1 MPRQSD
7 GEGSRGFNPHR
18 QPATPAPTGRNLA
31 SFTAE
36 MALKVGI
43 FVVPDASDQARTVEI
58 AMAADR
64 AGLDVVAIQDHP
76 YQRRFL
82 DTWTLLSFLG
92 ARTER
97 IRLVPDVLN
106 LPLRLPSMIAKSVA
120 SLDVLTGGRV
130 ELGIGAGA
138 FWEAVEAMGG
148 PRRSPGESVDALEE
162 AIRIIRGFLDGER
175 SLRLEG
181 AHYRVAGAKPGPPPV
196 HPVGIWIGAYG
207 PRMLRLTGRLGDGW
221 LPSVGAGYLA
231 PEDAADRHATID
243 EAAESAGRDP
253 AEIARIANIGL
264 GDDPRSWLDPERL
277 ARTASQLRFDTL
289 LVSVPGDDP
298 IDFLQRLGQDAAPA
312 ARQLLG

>member
-1 MPRQSD
+1 
-7 GEGSRGFNPHR
+7 
-18 QPATPAPTGRNLA
+18 
-31 SFTAE
+31 

-43 FVVPDASDQARTVEI
+43 FVVPDAADHDRTVEI
-58 AMAADR
+58 AAAADR

-82 DTWTLLSFLG
+82 DTWTLLSYLG

-148 PRRSPGESVDALEE
+148 SRRSPGESVEALEE
-162 AIRIIRGFLDGER
+162 AIRIIRGFLAGER
-175 SLRLEG
+175 SLRLDG
-181 AHYRVAGAKPGPPPV
+181 AHYRVSGAKPGPAPA
-196 HPVGIWIGAYG
+196 HPVGIWVGAYG

-221 LPSVGAGYLA
+221 LPSVGGGYLA
-231 PEDAADRHATID
+231 PDDVADRQAIID
-243 EAAESAGRDP
+243 EAASGAGRDP

-277 ARTASQLRFDTL
+277 ARTASELRFDTL
-289 LVSVPGDDP
+289 LLSVPDDDP
-298 IDFLQRLGQDAAPA
+298 LDFLRRLGHDAAPA
-312 ARQLLG
+312 ARELLG

>member
-1 MPRQSD
+1 
-7 GEGSRGFNPHR
+7 
-18 QPATPAPTGRNLA
+18 
-31 SFTAE
+31 

-43 FVVPDASDQARTVEI
+43 FVVPDASDHARTNETAV
-58 AMAADR
+58 AADK

-82 DTWTLLSFLG
+82 DTWTLLSYLG

-106 LPLRLPSMIAKSVA
+106 LPLRLPSMIAKAVA

-148 PRRSPGESVDALEE
+148 PRRSPGESVEALGE
-162 AIRIIRGFLDGER
+162 AIQIIRGFLEGER
-175 SLRLEG
+175 SLRLDG
-181 AHYRVAGAKPGPPPV
+181 AHYRVAGAKPGPPPA
-196 HPVGIWIGAYG
+196 HPVGIWVGAYG

-221 LPSVGAGYLA
+221 LPSVGGGYLA
-231 PEDAADRHATID
+231 PEDVTGRHAIID

-277 ARTASQLRFDTL
+277 ARTASELRFDTL
-289 LVSVPGDDP
+289 LVSVSDSDP

-312 ARQLLG
+312 ARELLS